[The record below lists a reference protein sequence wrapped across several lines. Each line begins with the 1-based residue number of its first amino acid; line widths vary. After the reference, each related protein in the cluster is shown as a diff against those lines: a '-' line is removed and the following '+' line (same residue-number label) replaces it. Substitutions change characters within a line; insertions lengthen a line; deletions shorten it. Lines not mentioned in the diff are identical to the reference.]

1 MIFTRNKLLPA
12 TVRNSVVPPS
22 AIIDNFV
29 EDMKVQRDF
38 HYAEAER
45 LRSVI
50 EDATARLGN
59 HKTALEACE
68 NVLETVRVDQA
79 LTISHLD
86 IEPERTMFNFKVEN
100 PATAAALHRHEQDVA

>member
-1 MIFTRNKLLPA
+1 MFPFNRNKLKVA
-12 TVRNSVVPPS
+12 VVRNSVVPPT

-29 EDMKVQRDF
+29 EDIGVQRDF

-68 NVLETVRVDQA
+68 KVLETVRVEQA

-86 IEPERTMFNFKVEN
+86 LV
-100 PATAAALHRHEQDVA
+100 V

>member
-1 MIFTRNKLLPA
+1 MNFFNRRKLKA
-12 TVRNSVVPPS
+12 AVVRNSVVPPA

-29 EDMKVQRDF
+29 EDIKVQRDF
-38 HYAEAER
+38 HYQEVER

-68 NVLETVRVDQA
+68 KVLETVRVEQA
-79 LTISHLD
+79 LTISHMDL
-86 IEPERTMFNFKVEN
+86 V
-100 PATAAALHRHEQDVA
+100 L

>member
-1 MIFTRNKLLPA
+1 MFPFNRQKLKA
-12 TVRNSVVPPS
+12 TVVRNSVVPPS
-22 AIIDNFV
+22 AIIDNFL
-29 EDMKVQRDF
+29 EYIGVQRDF
-38 HYAEAER
+38 HYREVER

-68 NVLETVRVDQA
+68 TVLETVRVDQA

-86 IEPERTMFNFKVEN
+86 LV
-100 PATAAALHRHEQDVA
+100 L

>member
-1 MIFTRNKLLPA
+1 MFPFNRQKLKAA
-12 TVRNSVVPPS
+12 TVRNSVVPPA

-38 HYAEAER
+38 HYQEAER
-45 LRSVI
+45 LRGVI

-68 NVLETVRVDQA
+68 KVLETVRVDQA

-86 IEPERTMFNFKVEN
+86 IMPENNFETRTNNGILV
-100 PATAAALHRHEQDVA
+100 Q

>member
-1 MIFTRNKLLPA
+1 MWINSAIDRVKQHYEVKKCSLL
-12 TVRNSVVPPS
+12 TVRNSKPPLF

-29 EDMKVQRDF
+29 EDIGVQRDF
-38 HYAEAER
+38 HYTEAER
-45 LRSVI
+45 LRGVI

-68 NVLETVRVDQA
+68 RVLETVRVEQA

-86 IEPERTMFNFKVEN
+86 IMPELGR
-100 PATAAALHRHEQDVA
+100 VA

>member
-1 MIFTRNKLLPA
+1 MFPFNRQKLKA
-12 TVRNSVVPPS
+12 AVVRNSVVPPS

-68 NVLETVRVDQA
+68 KVLETVRVDQA
-79 LTISHLD
+79 LTISHL
-86 IEPERTMFNFKVEN
+86 ELV
-100 PATAAALHRHEQDVA
+100 V

>member
-1 MIFTRNKLLPA
+1 MFPFNRQKLKA
-12 TVRNSVVPPS
+12 AVVRNSILPPA

-29 EDMKVQRDF
+29 EDIKVQRDF
-38 HYAEAER
+38 HYREVER

-68 NVLETVRVDQA
+68 TVLETVRVENA

-86 IEPERTMFNFKVEN
+86 IDPERDIT
-100 PATAAALHRHEQDVA
+100 PAFLERYRQDVA